1 MLRPAAWICV
11 VLLAV
16 LSLVPG
22 HAQIRTGAPGIV
34 EHIVAYAATAAVF
47 TLGYPAASRT
57 RIILALVCYAG
68 LLEFAQSLVPD
79 RSATVWDFG
88 GSSLGVV
95 LGCLIGAIVAH
106 ALPAPPA
113 Q

>member
-1 MLRPAAWICV
+1 MKRMLRPAAWICV

-34 EHIVAYAATAAVF
+34 EHIVAYCVTAAVF
-47 TLGYPAASRT
+47 MLGYPAASRV
-57 RIILALVCYAG
+57 RIVLALVCYAG
-68 LLEFAQSLVPD
+68 ALELAQLLVPD

-88 GSSLGVV
+88 GSSFGVV
-95 LGCLIGAIVAH
+95 LG
-106 ALPAPPA
+106 
-113 Q
+113 

>member
-1 MLRPAAWICV
+1 MLRIAAWVCV
-11 VLLAV
+11 ALLAV

-34 EHIVAYAATAAVF
+34 EHIVAYCATAAVF
-47 TLGYPAASRT
+47 TLAYPAASRA

-68 LLEFAQSLVPD
+68 VLEVTQSFVPD

-88 GSSLGVV
+88 GSSLGVA
-95 LGCLIGAIVAH
+95 LGCLIGAAVAR
-106 ALPAPPA
+106 ARTTTRT